1 MALTE
6 KWVQNYHFSTPDT
19 KYSESI
25 FRVTIA
31 VVMSTACQ
39 NIQMDKHIQKQTYC
53 MLGMEDKH
61 SINKLLDMQPQITV
75 WNQYGGH

>member
-1 MALTE
+1 
-6 KWVQNYHFSTPDT
+6 
-19 KYSESI
+19 
-25 FRVTIA
+25 
-31 VVMSTACQ
+31 MSTACQ

-75 WNQYGGH
+75 